1 MSRKLYQDFAV
12 GKRMRKAGRTVPSW
26 RVVRRRKPVVT
37 RGLNHNCNL
46 RLKEVL
52 ISAATGGSLHEPYK
66 PFLEKLKQNGMRA
79 GDGSTDT
86 RAQDRRRRVN
96 RLETRSIRRN

>member
-1 MSRKLYQDFAV
+1 
-12 GKRMRKAGRTVPSW
+12 
-26 RVVRRRKPVVT
+26 
-37 RGLNHNCNL
+37 
-46 RLKEVL
+46 VL